1 MEKPNSQHRTSNQQR
16 HDSSTDHGAI
26 VNDHIHEVTI
36 VNWDGDLDPEN
47 PLNWPNSRKFIN
59 CFLVSISCFLA
70 PLASSVLAP
79 GVPALMKEF
88 EASSSV
94 LASFVVSI
102 YVLGFAAGPL
112 VVAPLSEIYGR
123 NIVYQVCNVGFV
135 AFSVACAVAPS
146 LGSLIAF
153 RFLCGVFGSAP
164 VTNGGGTVADMVS
177 PAHRGAAMSALLT
190 GPLFGPIVGPIGG
203 SFLAAAK
210 GWRWTMWLV
219 TIVAGCLTVA
229 MLVCLH
235 ETYPPVLLQRKT
247 ERIRKQC
254 PVTER
259 HECARSVRDE
269 GLSPRHYFSR
279 SIIRPL
285 RLLFLSP
292 ICSVFALY
300 MAVVYGYLYLMFTS
314 ITVVFQNTYG
324 FSSSTVGLVFLGLGI
339 GSMVGLMTFTVT
351 NDRYSQ
357 QQAAKDGDGH
367 KPEYRLVLLPYA
379 AIALP
384 AGFFIYGWTA
394 ENGIHWIVPLVG
406 HALVGFGMVMS
417 LMSVMTYLID
427 SFTIYAASAVAANTV
442 PSDEIL
448 VQFKEIRPL
457 LFGTD
462 PDYKDIFHRIR
473 RLKDLYPP
481 AKAREF
487 PFGAPGVMP
496 ESRTKLVSQ
505 LPDRCV
511 AETFL
516 GSYMEAFETMFPLW
530 HESSYVDEMA
540 QFWAN
545 PESADWTFFAQVY
558 IMLALGCYAT
568 PKAKL
573 QALGLDGHALSKL
586 YLDHASVAFS
596 GSQLTASFNYAGLR
610 TLCMSMLARLM
621 DLIASNDQRDCAITV
636 GLTVRAAQ
644 TMNLHRHPRLF
655 GGMPG
660 AEMSTRIKIWTTLV
674 LLDLLASVRSSL
686 PPVIHSGDY
695 DASVRLGREADNDT
709 LSPAPTDHDSDET
722 PFDHILADFL
732 PTASH
737 IVRMANSVNQE
748 LDYTNV
754 EKLDRQLRETL
765 GKVSNLHD
773 STATPR
779 KHRLRSEMFQIIIR
793 RVMLI
798 LHEPFGRRP
807 NAAVNF
813 RCSYMR
819 LLECSLALAVSQGAL
834 HSQNN
839 PADGMKWALNMFKE
853 DFETALV
860 CIALGIRGNKFDSEA
875 STVNGTTPRD
885 IA

>member
-1 MEKPNSQHRTSNQQR
+1 MESHMSSWPLKGRRQR
-16 HDSSTDHGAI
+16 PRI
-26 VNDHIHEVTI
+26 VFSCLPCH
-36 VNWDGDLDPEN
+36 
-47 PLNWPNSRKFIN
+47 SRKIK
-59 CFLVSISCFLA
+59 CDRHRLCRRCIS
-70 PLASSVLAP
+70 
-79 GVPALMKEF
+79 
-88 EASSSV
+88 
-94 LASFVVSI
+94 
-102 YVLGFAAGPL
+102 AG
-112 VVAPLSEIYGR
+112 R
-123 NIVYQVCNVGFV
+123 
-135 AFSVACAVAPS
+135 AVECQHQTQQ
-146 LGSLIAF
+146 L
-153 RFLCGVFGSAP
+153 
-164 VTNGGGTVADMVS
+164 S
-177 PAHRGAAMSALLT
+177 PASA
-190 GPLFGPIVGPIGG
+190 
-203 SFLAAAK
+203 
-210 GWRWTMWLV
+210 
-219 TIVAGCLTVA
+219 
-229 MLVCLH
+229 
-235 ETYPPVLLQRKT
+235 
-247 ERIRKQC
+247 
-254 PVTER
+254 
-259 HECARSVRDE
+259 
-269 GLSPRHYFSR
+269 
-279 SIIRPL
+279 
-285 RLLFLSP
+285 
-292 ICSVFALY
+292 
-300 MAVVYGYLYLMFTS
+300 
-314 ITVVFQNTYG
+314 
-324 FSSSTVGLVFLGLGI
+324 
-339 GSMVGLMTFTVT
+339 
-351 NDRYSQ
+351 
-357 QQAAKDGDGH
+357 DG
-367 KPEYRLVLLPYA
+367 
-379 AIALP
+379 
-384 AGFFIYGWTA
+384 
-394 ENGIHWIVPLVG
+394 
-406 HALVGFGMVMS
+406 
-417 LMSVMTYLID
+417 
-427 SFTIYAASAVAANTV
+427 ASAQYSSLALFVGGKPRLGTAT
-442 PSDEIL
+442 SWMTLMWE
-448 VQFKEIRPL
+448 FKEIRPL

-695 DASVRLGREADNDT
+695 DASVRLGRETDNDT

-853 DFETALV
+853 DFETTLV

-885 IA
+885 IAWSTLRRAVEITQEQAGDSIKHHLIFLGVYVLVAALECLECNGPIRERMFEAGEKFVSTMEKAKGQRLNDTPTAPVSDLPSAPGSEICSNTGPESNQGDTSAYYIDMGDLNTSVFF

>member
-1 MEKPNSQHRTSNQQR
+1 
-16 HDSSTDHGAI
+16 
-26 VNDHIHEVTI
+26 
-36 VNWDGDLDPEN
+36 
-47 PLNWPNSRKFIN
+47 
-59 CFLVSISCFLA
+59 
-70 PLASSVLAP
+70 
-79 GVPALMKEF
+79 
-88 EASSSV
+88 
-94 LASFVVSI
+94 
-102 YVLGFAAGPL
+102 
-112 VVAPLSEIYGR
+112 
-123 NIVYQVCNVGFV
+123 
-135 AFSVACAVAPS
+135 
-146 LGSLIAF
+146 
-153 RFLCGVFGSAP
+153 
-164 VTNGGGTVADMVS
+164 
-177 PAHRGAAMSALLT
+177 
-190 GPLFGPIVGPIGG
+190 
-203 SFLAAAK
+203 
-210 GWRWTMWLV
+210 
-219 TIVAGCLTVA
+219 
-229 MLVCLH
+229 
-235 ETYPPVLLQRKT
+235 
-247 ERIRKQC
+247 
-254 PVTER
+254 
-259 HECARSVRDE
+259 
-269 GLSPRHYFSR
+269 
-279 SIIRPL
+279 
-285 RLLFLSP
+285 
-292 ICSVFALY
+292 
-300 MAVVYGYLYLMFTS
+300 
-314 ITVVFQNTYG
+314 
-324 FSSSTVGLVFLGLGI
+324 
-339 GSMVGLMTFTVT
+339 
-351 NDRYSQ
+351 
-357 QQAAKDGDGH
+357 
-367 KPEYRLVLLPYA
+367 
-379 AIALP
+379 
-384 AGFFIYGWTA
+384 
-394 ENGIHWIVPLVG
+394 
-406 HALVGFGMVMS
+406 
-417 LMSVMTYLID
+417 
-427 SFTIYAASAVAANTV
+427 
-442 PSDEIL
+442 
-448 VQFKEIRPL
+448 
-457 LFGTD
+457 
-462 PDYKDIFHRIR
+462 
-473 RLKDLYPP
+473 
-481 AKAREF
+481 
-487 PFGAPGVMP
+487 MP

-516 GSYMEAFETMFPLW
+516 GSYMEAFETVFPLW

-695 DASVRLGREADNDT
+695 DSSVRLGREADNDT
-709 LSPAPTDHDSDET
+709 LSPAPTGHDSDET

-779 KHRLRSEMFQIIIR
+779 KHHLRSEMFQIIIR

-875 STVNGTTPRD
+875 LTVNGTTPRD
-885 IA
+885 IAWSTLRRAVEITQEQAGDSIKHHLIFLGVYVLVAALECLECNGPIRERIFEAGEKFVSTMEKTKGQRLNDTPTAPVSDSPSAPGSEICSNTGPELNQGDTSAYYIDMGDLNTSVFF